1 MISYLAVKEDITER
15 KKTDEALQS
24 KTSLLEAQISATSE
38 GILVVDEFRM
48 KILINQRIIDLLDLP
63 REIVEET
70 QALVFLNYVAGN
82 TKNPDQFLDKEKY
95 LFDHTSEVSKD
106 EIEFRN
112 GMVMERFSAPILGKD
127 GRNYGRIWTFRDITE
142 QKKAEQEIKLKNRE
156 LQKANAEKDK
166 FFSIIAHDLRS
177 PFSGLLGLTDIMSE
191 ESQDLSAEEMK
202 ELSKHLNITAHN
214 TFNLLEDLLEW
225 AKMERG
231 LTEFKPRI
239 ISIKKIVAESLYIL
253 GESARRKSIDVVID
267 IQEQEVYA
275 DSHMLQT
282 VLRNLTSNAIKF
294 TNRGGRITISTAGF
308 ENNSLLIS
316 IRDTGIGMKPDM
328 LDNIFK
334 IGANTKRD
342 GTEGEHSS
350 GLGLLL
356 CKEFVEK
363 QGGEIWVE
371 SIEGEGSAFH
381 FTVPAKI

>member
-1 MISYLAVKEDITER
+1 
-15 KKTDEALQS
+15 
-24 KTSLLEAQISATSE
+24 
-38 GILVVDEFRM
+38 
-48 KILINQRIIDLLDLP
+48 
-63 REIVEET
+63 
-70 QALVFLNYVAGN
+70 
-82 TKNPDQFLDKEKY
+82 
-95 LFDHTSEVSKD
+95 
-106 EIEFRN
+106 
-112 GMVMERFSAPILGKD
+112 
-127 GRNYGRIWTFRDITE
+127 
-142 QKKAEQEIKLKNRE
+142 
-156 LQKANAEKDK
+156 
-166 FFSIIAHDLRS
+166 
-177 PFSGLLGLTDIMSE
+177 
-191 ESQDLSAEEMK
+191 
-202 ELSKHLNITAHN
+202 
-214 TFNLLEDLLEW
+214 
-225 AKMERG
+225 
-231 LTEFKPRI
+231 
-239 ISIKKIVAESLYIL
+239 VAESLYIL